1 MKDKT
6 QFITD
11 SGVNAWLNIQ
21 LAGSYQV
28 AAVFLLWTFPAA
40 YDNSV
45 GGAVAGTSIRVGTSA
60 TVTKNAVC
68 KSGIN
73 NQGIFLCDEPLTGTY
88 LGLVRE
94 STSKEWFV
102 WAEIRAYELLPI
114 VITTS
119 MLSTNT
125 MPNDSLKNSL
135 SFSMASVA
143 KALATDLVFSA
154 TSAGQPVYWM
164 AKFAASTNIG
174 YVLVVG

>member
-1 MKDKT
+1 M
-6 QFITD
+6 
-11 SGVNAWLNIQ
+11 
-21 LAGSYQV
+21 
-28 AAVFLLWTFPAA
+28 
-40 YDNSV
+40 
-45 GGAVAGTSIRVGTSA
+45 
-60 TVTKNAVC
+60 
-68 KSGIN
+68 
-73 NQGIFLCDEPLTGTY
+73 
-88 LGLVRE
+88 
-94 STSKEWFV
+94 
-102 WAEIRAYELLPI
+102 LPI